1 MAGSVLPVTSALC
14 SIVRPAVSSYAARYS
29 SPPTPRVSMSVW
41 SMSQRTSVGTAMP
54 SSLACLGRSVV
65 GAISLARQ
73 ERPTTGMVGMDVDEW
88 GIGERIAAHRVRRGL
103 TQEELAGLVGISL
116 SLMKKIEIG
125 HRHVT
130 RFSQLVLFAQAL
142 RIKDLHELTGVRL
155 MLTPDGFRSHPAA
168 TAVRAALTDHSRPS
182 GEPPVLDTLAA
193 GIERTWQ
200 VWQAPSSWRYAQ
212 VGQELPALLRTARA
226 AVALHD
232 GEQRRR
238 ALREASKLYQLTRT
252 WTKRVGEYELSWLAA
267 DRAVTAALDADDP
280 DMAAAAA
287 WNLAMILSAK
297 GHTDEA
303 CGVVHRALDD
313 LRPYMDQPSE
323 ARQMLDTAEKAA
335 SRTGETN
342 HYRMVFGPTNVA
354 VHRVS
359 VSVELGRTREALDLA
374 ERVTVEGA
382 PAVERR
388 LTHRLDVAR
397 SYARKRNDLGA
408 IHMIQHIHRE
418 SPEELTHSVM
428 VREVLRELMGRARPA
443 VMGELQPLLQAA
455 GLPD

>member
-1 MAGSVLPVTSALC
+1 M
-14 SIVRPAVSSYAARYS
+14 
-29 SPPTPRVSMSVW
+29 
-41 SMSQRTSVGTAMP
+41 
-54 SSLACLGRSVV
+54 
-65 GAISLARQ
+65 
-73 ERPTTGMVGMDVDEW
+73 DEW

-116 SLMKKIEIG
+116 SLMKKIETG

-130 RFSQLVLFAQAL
+130 RFSQLMQFAQAL
-142 RIKDLHELTGVRL
+142 RVKDLHELTGVRL
-155 MLTPDGFRSHPAA
+155 TLTPDGVRSHPAA
-168 TAVRAALTDHSRPS
+168 SAVRAALTDHSRPR
-182 GEPPVLDTLAA
+182 GEPPGLAA
-193 GIERTWQ
+193 LATRIERTWQ
-200 VWQAPSSWRYAQ
+200 AWQAPSPWRYAQ
-212 VGQELPALLRTARA
+212 VGQELPTLLHSARA
-226 AVALHD
+226 AIALHE
-232 GEQRRR
+232 GEERRQ
-238 ALREASKLYQLTRT
+238 ALRDASKLYQLTRT
-252 WTKRVGEYELSWLAA
+252 WTKRVGEYDLSWLAA
-267 DRAVTAALDADDP
+267 DRAVTTALDADDQ

-303 CGVVHRALDD
+303 LGVVQRALDD
-313 LRPYMDQPSE
+313 LRPYLDKPSDARLAVWGGLHLLGAAE
-323 ARQMLDTAEKAA
+323 AARDDRSTEASRMLDTAEKAA
-335 SRTGETN
+335 AVTGETN

-374 ERVTVEGA
+374 ERVAIEAA

-397 SYARKRNDLGA
+397 CYARKRNDIAA

-428 VREVLRELMGRARPA
+428 VREVLRELMGRARPS
-443 VMGELQPLLQAA
+443 VLGELQPLLQAA
-455 GLPD
+455 GLSG

>member
-1 MAGSVLPVTSALC
+1 
-14 SIVRPAVSSYAARYS
+14 
-29 SPPTPRVSMSVW
+29 
-41 SMSQRTSVGTAMP
+41 
-54 SSLACLGRSVV
+54 
-65 GAISLARQ
+65 
-73 ERPTTGMVGMDVDEW
+73 MDVDEW

-168 TAVRAALTDHSRPS
+168 TAVRAALADHSRPR

-267 DRAVTAALDADDP
+267 DRAVTAALDADDS

-303 CGVVHRALDD
+303 LGVVNRALDD
-313 LRPYMDQPSE
+313 LRPYMDKPSE
-323 ARQMLDTAEKAA
+323 ARLAAWGGLHLLGAAEAARDDRSAEAWRMLDTAEKAA
-335 SRTGETN
+335 ARTGETN
-342 HYRMVFGPTNVA
+342 HFRMVFGPTNVA

-374 ERVTVEGA
+374 EHVTVEGA